1 MDIRNYEK
9 ILDAMQM
16 TGVYVIR
23 EDNHRILYHN
33 KHIQE
38 VMPYIREGMVCHEV
52 WTGSC
57 DACPLLTIG
66 ERQESRSIK
75 FDTPFGRV
83 VDTVASRI
91 LWGDDI
97 PAFVITVTPH
107 MEAASFTYHKILR
120 ANLTKDHYDIVKTV
134 FPEEMNGRTAGQLS
148 TWLAE
153 FAKSGKVY
161 EDDVER
167 FVGFMD
173 LAHLRKAFR
182 TERRTLTCTY
192 RRLSGEEFRWN
203 IMEIVPS
210 FDYTNENQSVMIY
223 TRDVHDIYR
232 EGLEREDINIR
243 SQEIIRSLGE
253 QNYGIFMID
262 LHSGTVAALRVDG
275 ELRMDMRPERLLWD
289 EYIAARLRPRLHE
302 AYQNEFT
309 RRFALEAL
317 RQARDAGEKKIEL
330 FCQRRLENRYSYIS
344 VTAYTGE
351 ESKSKNYV
359 VLALQD
365 VDERMRCEIEH
376 TQHDMQLAAIV
387 RSQYSVMNRVD
398 LQSGSCERINLNE
411 YGGQEKTRKGDYSLH
426 VESALAS
433 HVHPQDVAA
442 VRAVLSLDHLR
453 RQAGT
458 VEDFRE
464 ENCQYRVRGPKEQW
478 LEEHVLYVRQGEQVL
493 VNILGRDITKE
504 KQREAENLRAT
515 QEKVDIIGSLSSM
528 FSSVYYI
535 DLQTDEYRRITQLD
549 HVGEAP
555 EQQAGYSQA
564 IRHYSEEYV
573 HPEDR
578 REYLRTLAVD
588 NLRRELADKPYVVV
602 EYRWRSPQDMRG
614 ENAAASEEESHKY
627 GWFRASAVL
636 AQAVGGEPRTV
647 VFVTQDVT
655 ENRRKEEQEQKALKE
670 ACEAANHAN
679 ASKSEFMSRMSHDIR
694 TPLNGIIGMT
704 MIAGAHLEEPKRIWD
719 CLNKITIASQH
730 LLSLINEVLDMSKI
744 ESGKVDLL
752 EEPFSLSELI
762 GNLETMLR
770 PSVQEKQHTLRI
782 YPLEVSKEQVLGDR
796 MRLQQVFVNILGNSI
811 KYTPAGGLL
820 ELRVTERESGEQGY
834 GCYEFTCSDNGIGME
849 EEFIR
854 TIFEPFSR
862 AEDSRVS
869 KIEGT
874 GLGMTIAQNI
884 VRLMNGSIHVK
895 SRPGEGSCFT
905 VTLLLKQAGEAA
917 PAGEAEE
924 TALWLDS
931 VSETPFEGCRILL
944 VEDNELN
951 REIAEEIIGGTGVEI
966 ESVENGAEAVRRFEE
981 TEAGYFDLIFMDIQM
996 PVMDGYEATRTI
1008 RASSRPDAATIP
1020 IVAMSANAFTED
1032 MRTSREV
1039 GMNEHLT
1046 KPLDVELLLNCMGRW
1061 IRRQQ

>member
-9 ILDAMQM
+9 ILDAMQK

-33 KHIQE
+33 KHIRE

-57 DACPLLTIG
+57 EACPLLTIG

-75 FDTPFGRV
+75 LDTPFGRV
-83 VDTVASRI
+83 VDTVATRI
-91 LWGDDI
+91 LWEDSI

-120 ANLTKDHYDIVKTV
+120 ANLTKDHYDIVKTM
-134 FPEEMNGRTAGQLS
+134 FPEETGGRTAGQLS
-148 TWLAE
+148 TWLAK

-167 FVGFMD
+167 FVAFMD
-173 LAHLRKAFR
+173 LGHLKQAFR
-182 TERRTLTCTY
+182 SERRTLTCTY
-192 RRLSGEEFRWN
+192 RRLSGEDFRWN

-210 FDYTNENQSVMIY
+210 FDYTDENQSVMIY

-253 QNYGIFMID
+253 QNYSIFMID
-262 LHSGTVAALRVDG
+262 LYSGEVAALRTDG
-275 ELRMDMRPERLLWD
+275 ELRLDMRPERLAWD
-289 EYIAARLRPRLHE
+289 EYIDARIQPRLHE
-302 AYQNEFT
+302 AYRNEFT
-309 RRFALEAL
+309 QRFRLEAL
-317 RQARDAGEKKIEL
+317 RKARGAGEKKIEL
-330 FCQRRLENRYSYIS
+330 FCQRRVEDRYGYIS
-344 VTAYTGE
+344 VTAHMGE
-351 ESKSKNYV
+351 GGGRRSYA
-359 VLALQD
+359 VLAFQD
-365 VDERMRCEIEH
+365 VDERMRREIEH

-398 LQSGSCERINLNE
+398 LESGSCERIDLNGSE
-411 YGGQEKTRKGDYSLH
+411 SREKTRKGDYGLH
-426 VESALAS
+426 IERALET
-433 HVHPQDVAA
+433 HVHPQDAAA
-442 VRAVLSLDHLR
+442 VRAVLSLAHLR
-453 RQAGT
+453 RQAAK

-464 ENCQYRVRGPKEQW
+464 ESCQYRVRGDREQW

-504 KQREAENLRAT
+504 KQREEEGLRAT
-515 QEKVDIIGSLSSM
+515 QEKADIIGSLSSM
-528 FSSVYYI
+528 FSSAYYI
-535 DLQTDEYRRITQLD
+535 DLQTDEYRKITQLD
-549 HVGEAP
+549 QVGEASK
-555 EQQAGYSQA
+555 EQASYSQA
-564 IRHYSEEYV
+564 ICQYAGEYV
-573 HPEDR
+573 HPDDR
-578 REYLRTLAVD
+578 EEYLRTLTTE
-588 NLRRELADKPYVVV
+588 NLCRELAAKPYVVV
-602 EYRWRSPQDMRG
+602 EYRWRWPQAMAETPGGTAPGWEENG
-614 ENAAASEEESHKY
+614 EY

-636 AQAVGGEPRTV
+636 AQSVGGQPRTV

-655 ENRRKEEQEQKALKE
+655 ESRRKEEQEQKALKE

-719 CLNKITIASQH
+719 CLNKITVASQH

-752 EEPFSLSELI
+752 EEPFCLSELI
-762 GNLETMLR
+762 ENLETMLR
-770 PSVQEKQHTLRI
+770 PSVQQKKHTLRI
-782 YPLEVSKEQVLGDR
+782 HPLCVKQEQVLGDR
-796 MRLQQVFVNILGNSI
+796 MRLQQVFVNILGNSV
-811 KYTPAGGLL
+811 KYTPEGGLL
-820 ELRVTERESGEQGY
+820 ELHVTERESGEQGY
-834 GCYEFTCSDNGIGME
+834 GCYEFACSDNGIGMDE
-849 EEFIR
+849 GFIK

-895 SRPGEGSCFT
+895 SSLGKGTCFT
-905 VTLLLKQAGEAA
+905 VTLLLKQAKEADQ
-917 PAGEAEE
+917 AGQPGRDGSQIGNALEA
-924 TALWLDS
+924 S
-931 VSETPFEGCRILL
+931 FEGHRILL

-951 REIAEEIIGGTGVEI
+951 REIAEEIIGSTGVAI

-981 TEAGYFDLIFMDIQM
+981 MEAGYFDLIFMDIQM
-996 PVMDGYEATRTI
+996 PVMDGYEDM
-1008 RASSRPDAATIP
+1008 RAS
-1020 IVAMSANAFTED
+1020 
-1032 MRTSREV
+1032 REA
-1039 GMNEHLT
+1039 GMNEHIT
-1046 KPLDVELLLNCMGRW
+1046 KPLDVDLLLSCMGRW
-1061 IRRQQ
+1061 IRKKEG